1 MRVWEISKT
10 NYKVSD
16 FISWQRAKTLELS
29 PSFQRRP
36 VWKAGAKSFLVD
48 SVVRGLPIPI
58 IFLREQK
65 TDLASLEPKREVVDG
80 QQRIR
85 TLLSFIDPSLLK
97 DFNPQ
102 MDTFT
107 VQEEH
112 NKDLADKG
120 FKEFPTHVRQQ
131 ILDYQFSVHIL
142 PAQVDDREVL
152 EIFARMNATGVK
164 LNQQELRNAEFFGKF
179 KTAMYQLATEQLYRW
194 REWKIF
200 SEYDI
205 ARMQE
210 VELTSELALMMQRGI
225 THKLQKAIDD
235 VYEKKDKKFPER
247 PYVISRYRTVME
259 SLDDKLGRDMATL
272 IFKARPLFY
281 VLFTFIYD
289 IQFGLGSPLEKK
301 KAKPLPADAVSRVKF
316 VSSRLHNKTAPEEVL
331 EAVAR
336 RTTNAGSRLAILNYL
351 KRY

>member
-1 MRVWEISKT
+1 MRYWEISKT
-10 NYKVSD
+10 TYKVSD
-16 FISWQRAKTLELS
+16 FISWQRANTLVLS

-65 TDLASLEPKREVVDG
+65 TDLFSLEPRREVVDG

-85 TLLSFIDPSLLK
+85 TLISFIDHKLLK

-102 MDTFT
+102 MDVFT

-112 NKDLADKG
+112 NTDISDKT
-120 FKEFPTHVRQQ
+120 FQQLPVQIRQQ

-164 LNQQELRNAEFFGKF
+164 LNPQELRNAEYFGKF
-179 KTAMYQLATEQLYRW
+179 KSAMYLLATEQLYRW
-194 REWKIF
+194 REWKLF
-200 SEYDI
+200 SEYNI
-205 ARMQE
+205 ARMEE
-210 VELTSELALMMQRGI
+210 VELTSELALMMLRGI
-225 THKLQKAIDD
+225 THKLQRTIDD
-235 VYEKKDKKFPER
+235 TYDKKDKKFPER
-247 PYVISRYRTVME
+247 PYVLLRFRTVME
-259 SLDDKLGRDMATL
+259 SLNDRLGAQIATTV
-272 IFKARPLFY
+272 FSARPLFY
-281 VLFTFIYD
+281 VLFAFIYD
-289 IQFGLGSPLEKK
+289 VQFGIGSSLEKK
-301 KAKPLPADAVSRVKF
+301 KAKPVPSEAINRI
-316 VSSRLHNKTAPEEVL
+316 RLVNTKIENGTAPEPVL

-336 RTTNAGSRLAILNYL
+336 RTTNAGSRNAILNYL
-351 KRY
+351 RNY

>member
-10 NYKVSD
+10 TYKVSD

-36 VWKAGAKSFLVD
+36 VWKPGAKSFLVD

-97 DFNPQ
+97 DFHPQ
-102 MDTFT
+102 MDSFT

-112 NKDLADKG
+112 NKDLADKP
-120 FKEFPTHVRQQ
+120 FQQFPPHVRQQ

-164 LNQQELRNAEFFGKF
+164 LNPQELRNAEFFGKF
-179 KTAMYQLATEQLYRW
+179 KSAMYQLATEQLYRW

-210 VELTSELALMMQRGI
+210 VELTSELALMMHRGI
-225 THKLQKAIDD
+225 THKLQKSIDD

-247 PYVISRYRTVME
+247 SEVMTRFRTVME
-259 SLDDKLGRDMATL
+259 TLDDKLGKEIAAL

-281 VLFTFIYD
+281 VLFTFVYD
-289 IQFGLGSPLEKK
+289 LQFGLGSALEKK
-301 KAKPLPADAVSRVKF
+301 KPKP
-316 VSSRLHNKTAPEEVL
+316 VSSEAIARIRLVSTKLENKTAPEQVL
-331 EAVAR
+331 ESVAR

-351 KRY
+351 KKY

>member
-1 MRVWEISKT
+1 MRIWEISKT
-10 NYKVSD
+10 TYKVSD

-85 TLLSFIDPSLLK
+85 TLLAFIDSSLLK
-97 DFNPQ
+97 DFNPH
-102 MDTFT
+102 MDSFT

-112 NKDLADKG
+112 NADLADKL
-120 FKEFPTHVRQQ
+120 FQQFPAHVRQQ

-164 LNQQELRNAEFFGKF
+164 LNPQELRNAEFFGKF
-179 KTAMYQLATEQLYRW
+179 KSAMYQLATEQLYRW

-200 SEYDI
+200 SEYNI
-205 ARMQE
+205 ARMDE
-210 VELTSELALMMQRGI
+210 VELTSELTLMMQRGI

-235 VYEKKDKKFPER
+235 IYEKKEKKFPER
-247 PYVISRYRTVME
+247 SELMSRFRTVME
-259 SLDDKLGRDMATL
+259 SLDDKIGKDMATL

-289 IQFGLGSPLEKK
+289 IQFGIGSALERK
-301 KAKPLPADAVSRVKF
+301 KAKPVPSNAVARIKL
-316 VSSRLHNKTAPEEVL
+316 VSNKIENKTAPEEVL